1 MNKIE
6 NNLSDA
12 IIEKPIRFNVGD
24 HHYSIHPPTLGKMQ
38 LLKELYHVIDV
49 NSKLLAENPLAE
61 TLRIAKENPDIVS
74 QIISYSTFKAK
85 NGLLDSARVM
95 QRARLFADNMS
106 AEELATILS
115 LILSADHT
123 EEFIMYFG
131 LDKERLKRQE
141 ISRLKG
147 DGNSIT
153 FGGRSIY
160 GLLIDFACQRYGWT
174 LDYVLWEISLVNLNM
189 LMADA
194 ITTVYLSDEERKQL
208 GRGVG
213 EVINADDPRNRE
225 LIREMIRE

>member
-6 NNLSDA
+6 NNLSDV
-12 IIEKPIRFNVGD
+12 IIEKPIRFNVGE

-85 NGLLDSARVM
+85 NELLDSGRVM
-95 QRARLFADNMS
+95 HRARLFADNMS

-123 EEFIMYFG
+123 EEFIVYFG

-147 DGNSIT
+147 DRNSIT

-194 ITTVYLSDEERKQL
+194 ITTVYLSDEERKKMGL
-208 GRGVG
+208 REG

-225 LIREMIRE
+225 LVREMIRE

>member
-6 NNLSDA
+6 TNLSDA
-12 IIEKPIRFNVGD
+12 IIEKPIRFNVGEY
-24 HHYSIHPPTLGKMQ
+24 HYSIYPPTLGKMQ
-38 LLKELYHVIDV
+38 LLKELYHVVDV
-49 NSKLLAENPLAE
+49 NSKLLTDNPLAE
-61 TLRIAKENPDIVS
+61 TLRIAKENPGIVS
-74 QIISYSTFKAK
+74 EIISYSTFKTK
-85 NGLLDSARVM
+85 DELLDSGRVM
-95 QRARLFADNMS
+95 RRARLFEENLS

-123 EEFIMYFG
+123 EEFIVYFG

-160 GLLIDFACQRYGWT
+160 GLLIDFACQRYGWK

-194 ITTVYLSDEERKQL
+194 ITTVYLSDEERKKL
-208 GRGVG
+208 GLGGG

-225 LIREMIRE
+225 LVREMIRE